1 MGRAPKP
8 ILLHL
13 QDKKGHF
20 TKPEIALR
28 KREEKNMLTGREM
41 EASEEVKSNLV
52 AFKEFSRIKE
62 LYALIEKDD
71 DLYSDA
77 INMHSMLTAEC
88 KEFQSMKKDIL
99 KELEE
104 LKLMHKSKGI
114 DTLVYLQLKD
124 GLNNRY
130 MSCDKFIMTKR
141 TLLLSIAKEA
151 FLTPQSALRSIPK
164 KVVKQEA
171 DPKAYLYGD

>member
-1 MGRAPKP
+1 MGKQAQPINILAARNKKHLTKSEITLRAK
-8 ILLHL
+8 
-13 QDKKGHF
+13 
-20 TKPEIALR
+20 
-28 KREEKNMLTGREM
+28 EEKNMLTGREM
-41 EASEEVKSNLV
+41 QPSEEVKSNL
-52 AFKEFSRIKE
+52 AALKEFNRIKE
-62 LYALIEKDD
+62 LYGLIEKDD

-88 KEFQSMKKDIL
+88 KEFQSIKKDIV

-104 LKLMHKSKGI
+104 LKAMHKSKAI

-124 GLNNRY
+124 GLNSRY

-141 TLLLSIAKEA
+141 ALLLSIAKEA

-164 KVVKQEA
+164 KVVKREA